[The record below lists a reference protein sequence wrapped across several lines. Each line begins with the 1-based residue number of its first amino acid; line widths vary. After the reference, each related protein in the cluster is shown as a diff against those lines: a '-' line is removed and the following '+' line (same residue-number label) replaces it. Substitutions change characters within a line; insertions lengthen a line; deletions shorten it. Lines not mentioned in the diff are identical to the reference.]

1 MIIKLSN
8 HDTVSP
14 DIILNMR
21 HKQTNIKP
29 WAPLALTA
37 MLFLYTSCS
46 SEHHEHKQQDRIAGT
61 WQATPIV
68 ADGKRTDWPTPY
80 PYNDKKALISYAVS
94 NDADNLYITAATG
107 DPATEL
113 KILRNGLVVWVDKTN
128 DKDKTTSICFP
139 SDNNRNPMRGEI
151 HSRELPQRIDEAL
164 ANTNEFFLQGFKGC
178 RGKFAL
184 PQGDSC
190 GIKVGVGLDEYDQL
204 VWEVVIPFKTFYFK
218 NQIDVHDRG
227 KPIDICFDIQGLERP
242 GGQAGNRPHMG
253 GFGIGVGGMGMGLG
267 PGMGGRGY
275 GGNVENE
282 ELYKSASFWKKVGIA
297 YKQQ

>member
-1 MIIKLSN
+1 
-8 HDTVSP
+8 
-14 DIILNMR
+14 MR
-21 HKQTNIKP
+21 HEQINIISCLI
-29 WAPLALTA
+29 AAL
-37 MLFLYTSCS
+37 LLYASCS
-46 SEHHEHKQQDRIAGT
+46 SEHHGHKQQDRIAGT

-113 KILRNGLVVWVDKTN
+113 KILRNGLVVWIDKTN

-139 SDNNRNPMRGEI
+139 SDNNHNPVRGDI
-151 HSRELPQRIDEAL
+151 RGRELPQRIDEAL

-178 RGKFAL
+178 RGKFTL

-218 NQIDVHDRG
+218 NQIDAHDRG

-242 GGQAGNRPHMG
+242 GGQAGNSRPRMG
-253 GFGIGVGGMGMGLG
+253 GFGVGVGGMGMG
-267 PGMGGRGY
+267 MGVGREMGRGY
-275 GGNVENE
+275 GGEVENE
-282 ELYKSASFWKKVGIA
+282 ELYKSASFWKKVGLA
-297 YKQQ
+297 YRQQ